1 MKPAQLITSIGT
13 DDLARFERRLDAFLR
28 ESGARCALLIDRTGR
43 VLACAGDA
51 GGFDQTT
58 FASLVAADFA
68 ANDQL
73 AALLGEAEF
82 SSLYHHGTRHSMYL
96 ADLSG
101 WAILA
106 SLFDETT
113 TTLGLVR
120 VKARGIGPGF
130 RTIFEELAERG
141 PSGAVVPMDVSWA
154 ADAETEIDRLFG
166 E

>member
-1 MKPAQLITSIGT
+1 MKPAQLIASIGT
-13 DDLARFERRLDAFLR
+13 DDLARFEHLLGEFLR
-28 ESGARCALLIDRTGR
+28 QSRARCALLIDRTGR
-43 VLACAGDA
+43 VLAYAGDT

-82 SSLYHHGTRHSMYL
+82 SSLYHHGPRHSMYL

-106 SLFDETT
+106 SLFDEK

-120 VKARGIGPGF
+120 VKARGFGPDF
-130 RTIFEELAERG
+130 RTIFEELAARG

-154 ADAETEIDRLFG
+154 ADAEIEIDRLFG

>member
-1 MKPAQLITSIGT
+1 MKPAQLIASLGT
-13 DDLARFERRLDAFLR
+13 DDLARFERLLDAFLR
-28 ESGARCALLIDRTGR
+28 ESRARCALLIDRTGR
-43 VLACAGDA
+43 VLASAGDT

-82 SSLYHHGTRHSMYL
+82 SSLYHHGTHHSMYL

-106 SLFDETT
+106 SIFDDK

-120 VKARGIGPGF
+120 IKSRSFGPGF
-130 RTIFEELAERG
+130 RAIFDELAERG
-141 PSGAVVPMDVSWA
+141 PSGAVVQMDGGWA
-154 ADAETEIDRLFG
+154 ADAEIEIDRLFG

>member
-1 MKPAQLITSIGT
+1 MKPAQAIASIGT
-13 DDLARFERRLDAFLR
+13 DDFARFERLLDRFLR
-28 ESGARCALLIDRTGR
+28 ESRARCALLIDRSGR
-43 VLACAGDA
+43 VLTCAGDT
-51 GGFDQTT
+51 GGFDETA

-73 AALLGEAEF
+73 AALLGESEF
-82 SSLYHHGTRHSMYL
+82 SSLYHHGTRHSMVL
-96 ADLSG
+96 ADLAG

-106 SLFDETT
+106 SLFDGK

-120 VKARGIGPGF
+120 VKARAFGPEL
-130 RTIFEELAERG
+130 RAIFDELAVRG

-154 ADAETEIDRLFG
+154 ADAETEIDRLFA